1 MLDNPLSPKL
11 TRAHV
16 LVHAHA
22 LRAQTPLNSPNTI
35 SFSSA
40 LRTPPSSSA
49 RSQPPSLSPQEASEI
64 LSLLKALQQ
73 DMADVRDRITALE
86 FNDQRMTRIERHIG
100 LQPLSSVSHS
110 TTQSSNMVIDHPDV
124 PNPPPKNNFLHGM
137 PPSRPL
143 ALLVPDL
150 VPSPPP
156 VIPARNPSSAV
167 GTIASTIPSSQQ
179 ASAEI
184 QAINE
189 KHSAIESKM
198 DMLMASI
205 GGFIGSIN
213 TSSASNSANTAGSN

>member
-22 LRAQTPLNSPNTI
+22 LRAQTPLNSPNT
-35 SFSSA
+35 ST
-40 LRTPPSSSA
+40 LLPPNSNL
-49 RSQPPSLSPQEASEI
+49 PPPTLTAIDEASEI